1 MMSCARTSDG
11 CHAGRVT
18 EGAAAQ
24 NDEIRL
30 TLPADPRYGR
40 VARVAATGIG
50 MRLGMEWPDIQD
62 LGLALDETVILL
74 LRPEGSSGEMTFTF
88 TIEPDQLVIDAL
100 STAGTDQFWT
110 DDAAIERFEEI
121 LDDVIDVHT
130 LDATGRH
137 VTLVKLFD

>member
-1 MMSCARTSDG
+1 M
-11 CHAGRVT
+11 VT
-18 EGAAAQ
+18 EGAGTQ
-24 NDEIRL
+24 TDEIRL

-62 LGLALDETVILL
+62 LSLALDETVILL

-88 TIEPDQLVIDAL
+88 TIEPDQLIIDAT

-110 DDAAIERFEEI
+110 DDAAIGRFEEI

>member
-1 MMSCARTSDG
+1 
-11 CHAGRVT
+11 VT
-18 EGAAAQ
+18 EGAGTDEH
-24 NDEIRL
+24 DEIRL
-30 TLPADPRYGR
+30 VLPADPRYGR

-50 MRLGMEWPDIQD
+50 MRLGMAWPDIQD

-74 LRPEGSSGEMTFTF
+74 LRPEGSAGEMTFTF
-88 TIEPDQLVIDAL
+88 TIEPDQLVIDAV

-110 DDAAIERFEEI
+110 DDAAIARFEAI

-137 VTLVKLFD
+137 VTLVKLLD

>member
-1 MMSCARTSDG
+1 
-11 CHAGRVT
+11 VT
-18 EGAAAQ
+18 EGAGTDHDQ
-24 NDEIRL
+24 IHL
-30 TLPADPRYGR
+30 VLPADPRYGR
-40 VARVAATGIG
+40 VARVAVTGIG

-62 LGLALDETVILL
+62 LGLAIDETVILL
-74 LRPEGSSGEMTFTF
+74 LRPEGSAGEMTFTF
-88 TIEPDQLVIDAL
+88 TVETDQLVIDAV

-110 DDAAIERFEEI
+110 DDAAISRFEEI

>member
-1 MMSCARTSDG
+1 
-11 CHAGRVT
+11 VT
-18 EGAAAQ
+18 EVAGTIEP
-24 NDEIRL
+24 DEITL

-88 TIEPDQLVIDAL
+88 TVTPDQLVIDAV

-110 DDAAIERFEEI
+110 DDAAITRFEEI

-130 LDATGRH
+130 LDATGRR
-137 VTLVKLFD
+137 VTLVKLLD

>member
-1 MMSCARTSDG
+1 
-11 CHAGRVT
+11 VT
-18 EGAAAQ
+18 EGAGST

-30 TLPADPRYGR
+30 VLPADPRYGR

-50 MRLGMEWPDIQD
+50 MRMGLDWPDIQD

-74 LRPEGSSGEMTFTF
+74 LRPEGSAGEMTFTF
-88 TIEPDQLVIDAL
+88 NVEPGQLVIDAV

-110 DDAAIERFEEI
+110 DDAAISRFEEI

-130 LDATGRH
+130 LDASGRH
-137 VTLVKLFD
+137 VVLVKLLD

>member
-1 MMSCARTSDG
+1 
-11 CHAGRVT
+11 VT
-18 EGAAAQ
+18 EGAGTEP
-24 NDEIRL
+24 DEIRL

-50 MRLGMEWPDIQD
+50 MRLGMDWPDIQD

-74 LRPEGSSGEMTFTF
+74 LRPEGSAGEMTFTF
-88 TIEPDQLVIDAL
+88 TIEPDQLVIDAV

-110 DDAAIERFEEI
+110 DDSAIERFEEI

-130 LDATGRH
+130 LDASGRH

>member
-1 MMSCARTSDG
+1 
-11 CHAGRVT
+11 VT
-18 EGAAAQ
+18 EGAASQ

-137 VTLVKLFD
+137 VTLVKLLD